1 MPWQLPNDDE
11 ALLRL
16 AKDYPYEAPDGCYIF
31 RDGVVELPRQGLP
44 PEAYQGRTPIIAH
57 GSNRSPA
64 QLARKFGDKAEIPVS
79 RALLHDYDVVYSAH
93 MTRYGAI
100 AANLQHLPGVRAWLW
115 VTWLTDGQL
124 ARMHE
129 TELGGE
135 IYHYGRLSGIRLALQ
150 SGPAPETSS
159 AGVYLSRYGCLAVEG
174 APIGL
179 AAVSAQGRRHASLAQ
194 EAVLALVRDRHRP
207 GRTVEDMVLAKV
219 RDPGR
224 RKALIAEMRTQA
236 IAPEAPH
243 FEVLLA
249 P

>member
-1 MPWQLPNDDE
+1 MPWQLPEDDE
-11 ALLRL
+11 SLLRL
-16 AKDYPYEAPDGCYIF
+16 AKGYPYEAPAGCYLY
-31 RDGVVELPRQGLP
+31 RNGAVDEAPRPLR
-44 PEAYQGRTPIIAH
+44 PEAYAGRTAVIAH

-64 QLARKFGDKAEIPVS
+64 QLARKFGSSAEIPVS

-115 VTWLTDGQL
+115 ITWLTEGQL

-135 IYHYGRLSGIRLALQ
+135 IYHYGRLSGVRLELR
-150 SGPAPETSS
+150 SGPSAEIAS
-159 AGVYLSRYGCLAVEG
+159 AGVYLSRYGCLALDG

-179 AAVSAQGRRHASLAQ
+179 AAVAAEGRRHASLPQ
-194 EAVLALVRDRHRP
+194 EAALALVRDRHRP
-207 GRTVEDMVLAKV
+207 DRTVEEMVLAKV
-219 RDPGR
+219 RDPAR
-224 RKALIAEMRTQA
+224 RQALIAEMRAQA

-243 FEVLLA
+243 FEVLLS